1 VKSFARI
8 LVFFAGI
15 PFMVLMGPRPV
26 AGQEPDSSSD
36 LAELL
41 VQARAE
47 NPEIA
52 AADRAIEAAR
62 ARVGAAGI
70 LPDPMVGLGLVNALA
85 SDPLSSRDFMTMRM
99 VQVGQRLPYPGKLA
113 LEREIAAWELA
124 DAEAERRAVEL
135 EVVSEVKS
143 AYYEIFF
150 LDRSREIVDRNRAL
164 LADFASVTQVRYG
177 VGTGSQQD
185 VLKAQ
190 VEHTRLG
197 DELIGLSERRAA
209 VLAELNALLDRPSS
223 TPVEGPVLPEG
234 VVEAVIPEPG
244 QEVRFTA
251 IALEG
256 PAGRSGPIPDLES
269 LQRLAEER
277 NPRIQAHLARIRGQ
291 EARADLAGKAA
302 LPDFDLS
309 FGYGQRSNR
318 EDMVTVWLSVPV
330 PVFKGRKQDALE
342 AGERSELS
350 SLEASHGEMV
360 NEIRAEV
367 AQLHASLVRTRDQLA
382 LLQDGILPQAR
393 ASLESATAGYPVATV
408 DFLTVIDNQAT
419 LFRHELDY
427 HRLLT
432 AFGTDLAAL
441 ERAVGGEVLR

>member
-1 VKSFARI
+1 MKWFAWV
-8 LVFFAGI
+8 LAMVAGI
-15 PFMVLMGPRPV
+15 SFVLLIGPVPV
-26 AGQEPDSSSD
+26 IAQEADSSSD
-36 LAELL
+36 LADLL
-41 VQARAE
+41 ARARAE

-52 AADRAIEAAR
+52 AAEQAVEAAR
-62 ARVGAAGI
+62 ARAEAAGI
-70 LPDPMVGLGLVNALA
+70 LPDPMIGLGLVNALV
-85 SDPLSSRDFMTMRM
+85 SDPISSRDFMTMRM
-99 VQVGQRLPYPGKLA
+99 VEVGQRLPYPGKLG

-124 DAEAERRAVEL
+124 VAEAERRAVEL
-135 EVVSEVKS
+135 EVVSEVKTV
-143 AYYEIFF
+143 YYEIFF

-177 VGTGSQQD
+177 VGAGSQQD

-197 DELIGLSERRAA
+197 DELIGLSERRAT

-223 TPVEGPVLPEG
+223 TPVEDPVLPEG
-234 VVEAVIPEPG
+234 VIEAVIPEPG

-256 PAGRSGPIPDLES
+256 ARGPSGPIPDLES
-269 LQRLAEER
+269 LQRRAEEG

-291 EARADLAGKAA
+291 EARAELAGKAA
-302 LPDFDLS
+302 LPDFDVS
-309 FGYGQRSNR
+309 VGYGQRSNR
-318 EDMVTVWLSVPV
+318 EDMLSVWLSVPV

-342 AGERSELS
+342 AGEGSELS
-350 SLEASHGEMV
+350 SLEASHREVV

-367 AQLHASLVRTRDQLA
+367 AELHASLVRTRDQLA
-382 LLQDGILPQAR
+382 LLQEGILPQAR